1 MKHKAEVD
9 ALKKRM
15 NQNERTADTPEI
27 LIYYSDEDRPPET
40 DPETGRRRMLVEYDA
55 AFRGL

>member
-1 MKHKAEVD
+1 MKTKESR
-9 ALKKRM
+9 LRELE
-15 NQNERTADTPEI
+15 EREKPGAPQI